1 MSSTRRNVVT
11 ASSLVVGIV
20 ALVVILLFGGFSSNH
35 VRAAPADAPGAQQS
49 GEVQSSEACAECHA
63 EEYEAWQD
71 STHSTASQT
80 SDFQAA
86 WVRSGRLDE
95 CLICH
100 TTSIDTKAGEVSMEG
115 VTCQACHT
123 TEGDNHPPALMS
135 VSVSSDSCGECHE
148 NTYKEWQISR
158 HGERSI
164 ECAACHTSHSQTL
177 RKLPADELCR
187 QCHGKR
193 LEDAAHTSHAQED
206 LSCTSCHMP
215 ANPAA
220 EVTQGIG
227 AVNPVGHTFNV
238 GAQTCAECHED
249 QIHGQA
255 REMAQDGTGNQG
267 VSALGHLGAARDSQ
281 ALEAARQRAQTLSS
295 TVESLE
301 QGLIRQRVLTYVGG
315 AFGFGVG
322 VFVGLL
328 GALFLVFVLQKRG
341 LA

>member
-1 MSSTRRNVVT
+1 MSSTRQNLIKVGSR
-11 ASSLVVGIV
+11 VVGIV
-20 ALVVILLFGGFSSNH
+20 ALLVVLLAGVGAHRAF
-35 VRAAPADAPGAQQS
+35 AAPPAAPQMQQPDD
-49 GEVQSSEACAECHA
+49 VQNAETCAECHA
-63 EEYEAWQD
+63 EEYEAWQY
-71 STHSTASQT
+71 STHSSASQT
-80 SDFQAA
+80 SDFQEA

-95 CLICH
+95 CLTCH
-100 TTSIDTKAGEVSMEG
+100 TTSIETETGEVRMEG

-123 TEGDNHPPALMS
+123 TQEGNHPPALMS
-135 VSVSSDSCGECHE
+135 VSVASDSCGECHA
-148 NTYKEWQISR
+148 NTYKEWQISS
-158 HGERSI
+158 HGERGI
-164 ECAACHTSHSQTL
+164 ECAACHTSHSQGL
-177 RKLPADELCR
+177 RKVPANELCR

-215 ANPAA
+215 TNPAA

-255 REMAQDGTGNQG
+255 REMAQDVTGNQG
-267 VSALGHLGAARDSQ
+267 VSALGELGAVGDSQ

-301 QGLIRQRVLTYVGG
+301 QNLTRQRILTYVGG

-322 VFVGLL
+322 VFAGLL
-328 GALFLVFVLQKRG
+328 GALFLVFVLQRRG
-341 LA
+341 MA